1 MDSNPFDLS
10 REQVELAQREELAK
24 RARQDD
30 ENETKWL
37 MGSEQGRAYVWRL
50 LERAGIFASSFNSDA
65 LVMALLEGRKV
76 EGLRHLEL
84 INELCPNQYFV
95 MVSEANARRIA
106 NDRNGDRADG
116 DDANR

>member
-1 MDSNPFDLS
+1 MESNPFDLA
-10 REQVELAQREELAK
+10 VERLAEAEREELAK

-95 MVSEANARRIA
+95 MVSEANARRNSEQSNERPGA
-106 NDRNGDRADG
+106 ERAG
-116 DDANR
+116 